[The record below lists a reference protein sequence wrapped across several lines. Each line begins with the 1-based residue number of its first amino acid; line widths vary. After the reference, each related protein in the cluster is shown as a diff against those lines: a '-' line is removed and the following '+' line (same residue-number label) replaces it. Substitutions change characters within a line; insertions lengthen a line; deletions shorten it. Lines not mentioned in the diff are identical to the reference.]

1 MANFNK
7 TICKRHRVTI
17 ASRRAHRVIT
27 TDDDNSDTITT
38 TVAGIEPGASTGSGS
53 HRHRINRHGA
63 DRRRDHRERTAVAS
77 RSSPRHGR
85 VVRWRSMA
93 VACQPRSERWLTK
106 ARNTLRTWGE
116 HHVADVN
123 AGEPDLHR
131 AGHRR
136 GRAAGVTL
144 TTGGSLVKGC
154 GFPDDAKARAA
165 ASCL

>member
-77 RSSPRHGR
+77 RHHRDTVRASHQRWGCPLLGR
-85 VVRWRSMA
+85 LCCKTPIETTR
-93 VACQPRSERWLTK
+93 
-106 ARNTLRTWGE
+106 
-116 HHVADVN
+116 
-123 AGEPDLHR
+123 EP
-131 AGHRR
+131 
-136 GRAAGVTL
+136 
-144 TTGGSLVKGC
+144 
-154 GFPDDAKARAA
+154 
-165 ASCL
+165 